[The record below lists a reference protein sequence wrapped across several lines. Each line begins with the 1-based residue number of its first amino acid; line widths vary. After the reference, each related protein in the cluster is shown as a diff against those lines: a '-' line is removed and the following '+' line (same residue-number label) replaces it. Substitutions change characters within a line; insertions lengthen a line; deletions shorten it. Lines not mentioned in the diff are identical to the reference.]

1 MELRKLRLN
10 VAGSAP
16 LIAPVVIFS
25 VGFEV
30 RTPLALNTSFIAGS
44 AVPVGSLLSWV

>member
-16 LIAPVVIFS
+16 LIAPVEIFA
-25 VGFEV
+25 VGSEV
-30 RTPLALNTSFIAGS
+30 RTPLALNTNVV
-44 AVPVGSLLSWV
+44 AVFAMLFGSLLSWV